1 MRKILYPIFYS
12 VVVLCVL
19 SALQVNAQTAEKI
32 LIKGRIIDS
41 KDKLPVI
48 GATVVEQDA
57 DKRTVTGVAT
67 DIDGNFALKVSD
79 VTHKVVVSTIGYKT
93 KILDI
98 GTRRVFNTTLESN
111 SNSLSEVTVTAR
123 QQTNNGSG
131 LVIDK
136 RDQTTSTVTLN
147 AKDVEELQATTI
159 DQAIQGRLPGVDIV
173 SNSGDPGA
181 GMSIK
186 IRGTSSLNGATNP
199 LIVVDGVPFETTV
212 PAGFNF
218 GTADN
223 TQYADLLSI
232 APSDIRDI
240 SILKDAAATAVWGS
254 RASNGVLII
263 NTKRGARGAPTIS
276 YSFKGTIT
284 QQPGGIPLLSGD
296 QYSTFIPEMFMNVN
310 GTPLNTLTVKEFAY
324 DDRDL
329 YYYNNYSQNT
339 DWVKA
344 ISRTGNVTD
353 NNLSISGGGDKAR
366 YFASVG
372 YNGQTGTT
380 IGTGL
385 NRLNTRLNLD
395 YIVSDKI
402 RFTTFV
408 AYTHSNTEY
417 NFGNDKI
424 NGSGRDNVRNIAAL
438 RMPNSSIYEFNEFGM
453 LTPNY
458 FSPASNVQ
466 GQYTLTP
473 SSTTFNPVA
482 MVNSA
487 QNNLIND
494 RIVPH
499 FYLQYSIVPNIWS
512 ATSDVVFDINNG
524 KQTRFLPLA
533 ATGRPFT
540 ESTVNRAYDSDY
552 DTYAV
557 STKTNLVFT
566 PRSSEKHSFT
576 GLLSLQTNDVKSVT
590 QTQLITNTA
599 SDQLQDPSTA
609 GRTNSDNAITSPL
622 SQTRSVAALINGQ
635 YKYLDRYILN
645 VALRG
650 DGNSLFGSNK
660 RYGLFPSVSGRWRVS
675 GEPFM
680 KKFTKWLDDF
690 SIRGS
695 YGQSGGTPGSNTA
708 NYPYIF
714 YNTYSPTTNNYLGM
728 AGVTSS
734 SIQLDN
740 LKWETLEGI
749 DAGINLIMF
758 NNRLNIDFGIYR
770 NRTKDLLTPNLDISS
785 FNGYSKVLLN
795 VGTLDNQGFEFSVFS
810 TPYKSKNL
818 IFEFNFNIS
827 NNINALRSV
836 SPYYPTQSGNVTV
849 NGEYLSLLQVNN
861 PLGSFYGYKFKGV
874 YKDAG
879 ATVATDANGNKIL
892 SPDGVPV
899 QMRFNYPATD
909 YVFQPG
915 DSMYEDINHD
925 GNINYQ
931 DVVYLGNGSPKFTG
945 GFGPAFT
952 FMGNLKLQAYFNFR
966 TGGQIINGT
975 KISTTSQYD
984 FNNQSTAVLRRWRTP
999 GDETDVPR
1007 ALYRAG
1013 YNWLGSDRYVENG
1026 TFLRFRSITARYT
1039 FAKSLA
1045 RRLKTKNLSMYVTAE
1060 NLLTFTRYTG
1070 QDPEVATT
1078 GEGIAQKAIDY
1089 STTPPLK
1096 QFTLGLSA
1104 SF

>member
-1 MRKILYPIFYS
+1 MRRIFYPIIYS
-12 VVVLCVL
+12 VVILCVFFA
-19 SALQVNAQTAEKI
+19 SHARAQTAEKI
-32 LIKGRIIDS
+32 LVKGRIIDS
-41 KDKLPVI
+41 RDKLPVI
-48 GATVVEQDA
+48 GATVVEQDK
-57 DKRTVTGVAT
+57 DKRTITGAAT
-67 DIDGNFALKVSD
+67 DIDGNFAIKVSD
-79 VTHKVVVSTIGYKT
+79 VTHKISISIIGYKT
-93 KILDI
+93 KVLDI

-111 SNSLSEVTVTAR
+111 RNELTEVTVTAR
-123 QQTNNGSG
+123 QRVNNGSG
-131 LVIDK
+131 FTIDK

-186 IRGTSSLNGATNP
+186 IRGTSSINGATNP
-199 LIVVDGVPFETTV
+199 LIVVDGVPFETSV

-254 RASNGVLII
+254 RAANGVLII

-276 YSFKGTIT
+276 YTFKGTLT
-284 QQPGGIPLLSGD
+284 QQPGSIPLLTGD

-310 GTPLNTLTVKEFAY
+310 GAPLNTFTIKEFEY
-324 DDRDL
+324 DPNNL

-344 ISRTGNVTD
+344 ISRTGNVID
-353 NNLSISGGGDKAR
+353 NNLSISGGGEKAR

-380 IGTGL
+380 LNTGL

-395 YIVSDKI
+395 YIVSEKI

-408 AYTHSNTEY
+408 SYAHTNTQF

-424 NGSGRDNVRNIAAL
+424 NGSGVDNVRNIAAL
-438 RMPNSSIYEFNEFGM
+438 RMPNSSIYEYNEFGR
-453 LTPNY
+453 LTPNF

-473 SSTTFNPVA
+473 ASTTFNPVA

-487 QNNLIND
+487 QNNLVND
-494 RIVPH
+494 RITPH
-499 FYLQYSIVPNIWS
+499 FYLQYNIIPNILS

-524 KQTRFLPLA
+524 KQSRFLPQA

-552 DTYAV
+552 DTYSV
-557 STKTNLVFT
+557 STKTNFVYT
-566 PRSSEKHSFT
+566 PRTSEKHSFT

-609 GRTNSDNAITSPL
+609 GRVNIGDISSPL
-622 SQTRSVAALINGQ
+622 QQVRNVAALINGQ
-635 YKYLDRYILN
+635 YKYLDRYIVN

-650 DGNSLFGSNK
+650 DGSSLFGSNK
-660 RYGLFPSVSGRWRVS
+660 RYGLFPSVSARYRLS

-680 KKFTKWLDDF
+680 KKFSKWLDEL
-690 SIRGS
+690 SIRGG
-695 YGQSGGTPGSNTA
+695 YGESGGTPRD
-708 NYPYIF
+708 PYLF
-714 YNTYSPTTNNYLGM
+714 YNTYVPTTTNYLGLS
-728 AGVTSS
+728 GLYSS
-734 SIQLDN
+734 NIQLDN
-740 LKWETLEGI
+740 LKWETLQGI
-749 DAGINLIMF
+749 DAGVNLIMF
-758 NNRLNIDFGIYR
+758 NNRLNIDFGVYR

-795 VGTLDNQGFEFSVFS
+795 VGTLDNQGFEFSIFS

-818 IFEFNFNIS
+818 IVEFNFNIA

-836 SPYYPTQSGNVTV
+836 SPYYPTQSGNVTL
-849 NGEYLSLLQVNN
+849 NGNYLSLLQVNN
-861 PLGSFYGYKFKGV
+861 PLGSFYGYKYKGV
-874 YKDAG
+874 YKNADATI
-879 ATVATDANGNKIL
+879 ARDANGNKIV
-892 SPDGVPV
+892 SPSGTPV
-899 QMRFNYPATD
+899 QMRFNFPATD
-909 YVFQPG
+909 YLFQPG
-915 DSMYEDINHD
+915 DAIYEDINND

-952 FMGNLKLQAYFNFR
+952 IKGNLKIQAYFNFR

-975 KISTTSQYD
+975 QISTTSQYS
-984 FNNQSTAVLRRWRTP
+984 FNNQSTAVLRRWRTE
-999 GDETDVPR
+999 GDETDIPR
-1007 ALYRAG
+1007 ALYRSG
-1013 YNWLGSDRYVENG
+1013 YNWLGSDRYVQDG
-1026 TFLRFRSITARYT
+1026 TFLRFRSVTARYT
-1039 FAKSLA
+1039 FAKALA
-1045 RRLKTKNLSMYVTAE
+1045 RRLKTKNLSMYLTAE
-1060 NLLTFTRYTG
+1060 NLLTLTKYTG
-1070 QDPEVATT
+1070 QDPEVSTR
-1078 GEGIAQKAIDY
+1078 GEGIFQQTIDY